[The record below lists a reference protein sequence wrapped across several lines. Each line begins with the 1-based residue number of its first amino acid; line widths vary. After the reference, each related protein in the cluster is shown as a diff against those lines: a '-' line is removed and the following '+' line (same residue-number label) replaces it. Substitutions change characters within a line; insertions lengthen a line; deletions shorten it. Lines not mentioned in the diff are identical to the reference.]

1 MKVMLDPGAYPPLR
15 AHDTDAGLDIRSR
28 EEVTISPGARAIVS
42 TGTHVQLP
50 EGTCGLLVSK
60 SGLNLA
66 WGIVSTGLI
75 DENYSG
81 EIMVALDNHGSLPYT
96 VHAGDKVSQLVVLPC
111 RYEEVELVTE
121 IPVVGRGNAGFGSTG
136 R

>member
-1 MKVMLDPGAYPPLR
+1 MKVMLDPGAFPPLR

>member
-1 MKVMLDPGAYPPLR
+1 MKVVLDPGAYAPTR

-28 EEVTISPGARAIVS
+28 EEVTIHPGTRAIVA

-50 EGTCGLLVSK
+50 PRTCGLLVSK

-75 DENYSG
+75 DEGYTG
-81 EIMVALDNHGSLPYT
+81 EIMVALDNHGTLPYT
-96 VHAGDKVSQLVVLPC
+96 IHPGDKVTQLVVIPC
-111 RYEEVELVTE
+111 NYVDVELVEE
-121 IPVVGRGNAGFGSTG
+121 IDGGPRGDAGFGSTG

>member
-1 MKVMLDPGAYPPLR
+1 MKVMLDPGAYPPIR

>member
-1 MKVMLDPGAYPPLR
+1 MKVMLDPGAFPPLR

-66 WGIVSTGLI
+66 WGIVS
-75 DENYSG
+75 
-81 EIMVALDNHGSLPYT
+81 
-96 VHAGDKVSQLVVLPC
+96 HA
-111 RYEEVELVTE
+111 
-121 IPVVGRGNAGFGSTG
+121 VGRDPVQLRGRGAGHQH
-136 R
+136 RRR

>member
-1 MKVMLDPGAYPPLR
+1 MKVMLDPGAFPPLR

-75 DENYSG
+75 DEGYTG
-81 EIMVALDNHGSLPYT
+81 EIMVALDNHGQLPYT
-96 VHAGDKVSQLVVLPC
+96 IHPGDKVTQLVVIPC
-111 RYEEVELVTE
+111 KYVDVDLVTSIDGGE
-121 IPVVGRGNAGFGSTG
+121 RGNAGFGSTG

>member
-1 MKVMLDPGAYPPLR
+1 MKITLDPGAYAPLR

-28 EEVTISPGARAIVS
+28 EEVTIHQGTRAIVA

-50 EGTCGLLVSK
+50 PNTCGLLVSK
-60 SGLNLA
+60 SGLNLS

-75 DENYSG
+75 DEGYTG

-96 VHAGDKVSQLVVLPC
+96 IHPGDKITQLVVIPC
-111 RYEEVELVTE
+111 LYPDVEIVDSIE
-121 IPVVGRGNAGFGSTG
+121 GGERGTAGFGSTG